1 MGTVRDEPLLEY
13 RGIMIDSSRHFL
25 GIDSIRKVIE
35 SMPLSKLNMLHWH
48 LVDDES
54 FPVELGSHPEL
65 SQFGKYKA
73 GQTYKVEDIK
83 YLLKVAQLNAVNI
96 IPEVDTPAHVRSWG
110 LAPQWKNISI
120 KCNGG
125 TGYNGQF
132 DITQKGVFEL
142 AEDVIKEIDNLFKD
156 SPYIHLGGD

>member
-1 MGTVRDEPLLEY
+1 
-13 RGIMIDSSRHFL
+13 
-25 GIDSIRKVIE
+25 
-35 SMPLSKLNMLHWH
+35 MPLSKLNMLHWH

-73 GQTYKVEDIK
+73 NQIYTVQNIK
-83 YLLKVAQLNAVNI
+83 DLIKVAELNAVKI

-132 DITQKGVFEL
+132 DITQNGVFEL
-142 AEDVIKEIDNLFKD
+142 AQDVIKEIDNLFKD